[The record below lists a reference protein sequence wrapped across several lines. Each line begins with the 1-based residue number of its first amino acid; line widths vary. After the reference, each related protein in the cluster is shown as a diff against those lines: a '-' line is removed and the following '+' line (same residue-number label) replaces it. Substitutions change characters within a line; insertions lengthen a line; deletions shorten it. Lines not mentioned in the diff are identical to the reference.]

1 MENDSSPG
9 IFRGWVVLAG
19 LFVTMTVTSGL
30 GFYAQGVFLDALV
43 VEQGF
48 SVGVAGAGT
57 GVFFTT
63 SGIAGYYAGR
73 LLATFDA
80 RLVMSV
86 GSLIGATGLALL
98 GQVRNEFQM
107 VVVMISF
114 GMGFALTSLVPSSAI
129 VTRWFVRKRSVALSI
144 ASSGLSLG
152 GIALSPVVATVV
164 DADSMIY
171 WAPRLAIA
179 FLIGMLPAVLI
190 LIRGAPEPMGLRPDG
205 DPPLKSGERPK
216 PPEGIDYKTA
226 VRSRYFV
233 LISVTFI
240 ICMAAQVGAIQH
252 TFKMTKD
259 RIDIDTARTVLMV
272 LSATSVMARILGGIA
287 ALKMSLTR
295 LTAGLLVVQSLGIGI
310 LAFADS
316 KAMVMVGAVVLGVA
330 MGNLLMFH
338 PLLLADAFGVKD
350 YPRIYGMGSLLMIF
364 GVGTG
369 PFLVG
374 VIRDL
379 ASYRMAFGVI
389 TGFALVAIM
398 VLVAAGS
405 PPVFE
410 TGAADKR
417 ADAQPQEQGQQLMTL
432 TPPHQIAFPAPPPK
446 RRVAVVDRGL
456 VMGSD
461 DFPTPDPANREIPLK
476 TPE

>member
-107 VVVMISF
+107 VVVMIIF

-240 ICMAAQVGAIQH
+240 ICMAAQVGA
-252 TFKMTKD
+252 K
-259 RIDIDTARTVLMV
+259 AN
-272 LSATSVMARILGGIA
+272 ATDAVIALG
-287 ALKMSLTR
+287 ALKMMHNIAANTAEKGLNMVLPQYGYQLEGFTESLKDP
-295 LTAGLLVVQSLGIGI
+295 AVDQAVDQC
-310 LAFADS
+310 LAEIAADS
-316 KAMVMVGAVVLGVA
+316 DIMKHIESPYVR
-330 MGNLLMFH
+330 
-338 PLLLADAFGVKD
+338 LAIAWG
-350 YPRIYGMGSLLMIF
+350 G
-364 GVGTG
+364 
-369 PFLVG
+369 
-374 VIRDL
+374 
-379 ASYRMAFGVI
+379 
-389 TGFALVAIM
+389 ALVTSIRKAPQVIKKPKYTY
-398 VLVAAGS
+398 AAPVEPRPTREKNTNQHCFSGR
-405 PPVFE
+405 PPDRQVHSV
-410 TGAADKR
+410 
-417 ADAQPQEQGQQLMTL
+417 QPPCG
-432 TPPHQIAFPAPPPK
+432 
-446 RRVAVVDRGL
+446 
-456 VMGSD
+456 D
-461 DFPTPDPANREIPLK
+461 DEDEV
-476 TPE
+476 